1 MGFRV
6 RDCSGNPFVFFL
18 KKTKD
23 CSGKPD
29 PQGHALLVV
38 MGSLYIVY
46 CILYIDVVVTLG
58 LIYKAIGNRH

>member
-1 MGFRV
+1 M

-58 LIYKAIGNRH
+58 LIYKAIGNRQ